1 MPVIFRRKI
10 VCELEI
16 LMTNTNLPND
26 PVMLLSFVNTQ
37 LRDFYSSL
45 DDFCGAFH
53 IEAASLCEK
62 LSAIDYEYDAA
73 TNQFR

>member
-1 MPVIFRRKI
+1 
-10 VCELEI
+10 
-16 LMTNTNLPND
+16 MTNTNLPND

-45 DDFCGAFH
+45 DDFCSAFH
-53 IEAASLCEK
+53 MEASVLCEK

-73 TNQFR
+73 RNQFR